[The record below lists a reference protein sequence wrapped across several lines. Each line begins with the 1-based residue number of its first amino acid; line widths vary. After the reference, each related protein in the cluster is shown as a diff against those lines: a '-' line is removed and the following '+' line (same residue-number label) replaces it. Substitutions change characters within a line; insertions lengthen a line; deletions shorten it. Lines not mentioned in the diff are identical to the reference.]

1 MYKLLIVDD
10 EPLVQVGIKS
20 MINWSELDIE
30 VIGTASNGKAALAT
44 IKESSPDIIIT
55 DIKMPVMDGLELI
68 KNVRREFGNDY
79 PDFIILTSYEDF
91 HMVKEA
97 IKYQVTDYL
106 VKVELDSDTL
116 TNAVKRSIERVKKYR
131 PEPAVTS
138 QDENLMESLND
149 KFFIRLL
156 NNLFDQEELFVSQAK
171 DLSLNF
177 DYDYFVCVYGC
188 LDEKSSRDLSLDK
201 RLLLFQNSIQMIR
214 ELANKYLPS
223 YVIGLDSRHF
233 AIIFCYNKD
242 SEYASDESIRFEKIM
257 DAVND
262 SLLKYMNIS
271 FFYGI
276 GRPVN
281 RAINIYE
288 SCKMARGIL
297 KSKSE
302 ENEAGSQDAN
312 HIVRNVK
319 KYIREHVC
327 EKLTLNDVAFNFN
340 ISPNYLSQLFSK
352 YNDYGF
358 TEYVSICK
366 IEESKKLIKQGNLKI
381 YEIADMLGFESS
393 FYFSKVF
400 KKYEGISPTDYLN
413 SVD

>member
-30 VIGTASNGKAALAT
+30 VIGTAVNGKVALSMMQ
-44 IKESSPDIIIT
+44 ELSPDIIIT

-68 KNVRREFGNDY
+68 KNARREFGSDY

-91 HMVKEA
+91 HLVKEA

-106 VKVELDSDTL
+106 IKVELDSSTL
-116 TNAVKRSIERVKKYR
+116 TQAVERSLERVKKYR
-131 PEPAVTS
+131 PETS
-138 QDENLMESLND
+138 SSKADDTLIESLND

-156 NNLFDQEELFVSQAK
+156 NNLFEQEDQFESQAK
-171 DLSLNF
+171 DLALNF
-177 DYDYFVCVYGC
+177 NYGSFVCSYGC
-188 LDEKSSRDLSLDK
+188 LDDKGCQELPLEKKLA
-201 RLLLFQNSIQMIR
+201 LFQNSVQMIR
-214 ELANKYLPS
+214 ELANKYLNS
-223 YVIGLDSRHF
+223 YVIGLDARHF
-233 AIIFCYNKD
+233 AIIFCI
-242 SEYASDESIRFEKIM
+242 DEKNDISLGDGSHFEKIM
-257 DAVND
+257 DSINEA
-262 SLLKYMNIS
+262 LLKYMNIS
-271 FFYGI
+271 FVYGV

-281 RAINIYE
+281 QATNIYE
-288 SCKMARGIL
+288 SCKMARNIL
-297 KSKSE
+297 KGKSQGE
-302 ENEAGSQDAN
+302 DSDGQEAN

-327 EKLTLNDVAFNFN
+327 EKLTLNDVAYQFN

-366 IEESKKLIKQGNLKI
+366 VKESKKLLKQGNLKV
-381 YEIADMLGFESS
+381 YEIADMMGFESS

-413 SVD
+413 SAD